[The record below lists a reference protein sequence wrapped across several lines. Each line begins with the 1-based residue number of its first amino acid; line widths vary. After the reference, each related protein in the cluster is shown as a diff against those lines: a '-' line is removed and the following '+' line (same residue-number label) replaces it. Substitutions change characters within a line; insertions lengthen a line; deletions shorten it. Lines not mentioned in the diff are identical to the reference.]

1 MKKNKLK
8 KIEIISIFVAVIM
21 IVFTALIE
29 PSNSNTINEQEIA
42 ETSPTEIIYI
52 IGNHIFTEK
61 TPYIS
66 SKMIMYAAK
75 TIEIPEDI
83 EATAALEYM
92 HIYLRDLEG
101 NWIDATTG
109 ELVDYNDLII
119 DIKYKDLEKYYLK
132 KADVST
138 LEELEKALKDDNITT
153 INLKNDLEL
162 TTSLILNK
170 KVIIT
175 GNNNTIK
182 YNGTN
187 QEPVIITNSEDLTIS
202 NVNITGGTYA
212 IENKGTLK
220 LTETINVSGNSVNG
234 IKNTSGT
241 LNIHNATIKYDEES
255 FLKPAVIST
264 NNAVVKHNINSIK
277 NITEEES
284 HYYINKNLLKSE
296 WTQIGPTITKG
307 NIAMTVGDK
316 VNYSVDGYEGN
327 WVVFGVDNKHILL
340 ISEGYVNEGF
350 ELDGTPN
357 NFEELSIKSL
367 NDECAKYGVGKHAL
381 LARSV
386 NIEDINRITGYDPIT
401 MEYGKGKDYEYGKQ
415 ITYSVLGTPTTI
427 TSNYYSYMGEE
438 SVNIK
443 KDSKAYRTI
452 FGESYTADYWIAS
465 SFYRTFNP
473 YFNRGIRVVAEDEV
487 QRSYLKIYD
496 NSWNNNKDIHAVR
509 AVIELEDNT
518 IITVIDKDNYKIEE

>member
-327 WVVFGVDNKHILL
+327 WVVFGVDNKHIQL
-340 ISEGYVNEGF
+340 I
-350 ELDGTPN
+350 
-357 NFEELSIKSL
+357 
-367 NDECAKYGVGKHAL
+367 
-381 LARSV
+381 
-386 NIEDINRITGYDPIT
+386 
-401 MEYGKGKDYEYGKQ
+401 
-415 ITYSVLGTPTTI
+415 
-427 TSNYYSYMGEE
+427 
-438 SVNIK
+438 
-443 KDSKAYRTI
+443 
-452 FGESYTADYWIAS
+452 
-465 SFYRTFNP
+465 
-473 YFNRGIRVVAEDEV
+473 
-487 QRSYLKIYD
+487 
-496 NSWNNNKDIHAVR
+496 
-509 AVIELEDNT
+509 
-518 IITVIDKDNYKIEE
+518 